1 MKKKV
6 CNSGIGGQAVLEGV
20 MMKNKEAYA
29 IAVRKADGDMIISAS
44 TVRQAIHDGDQEI
57 LKRSLPVTTLNWL
70 NSEEAIPVIA
80 KIRNETDLIHY

>member
-1 MKKKV
+1 
-6 CNSGIGGQAVLEGV
+6 
-20 MMKNKEAYA
+20 
-29 IAVRKADGDMIISAS
+29 MIISAS

>member
-29 IAVRKADGDMIISAS
+29 IAVRKQDG
-44 TVRQAIHDGDQEI
+44 EI
-57 LKRSLPVTTLNWL
+57 
-70 NSEEAIPVIA
+70 
-80 KIRNETDLIHY
+80 DLESCTGAC